1 VSYSRFWRLCSLC
14 SRAPSGLATLLAV
27 LTLLALLFA
36 LGCAGPRVVLVP
48 DGEIVRIGPGVK
60 GRVYVWDGAA
70 WELSRNAVAIPE
82 GWYAGSVR
90 EEEE

>member
-1 VSYSRFWRLCSLC
+1 VSYSRFSRLCSLC

-36 LGCAGPRVVLVP
+36 IGCAGPRVVMVP
-48 DGEIVRIGPGVK
+48 DGEIVRIGPGVR
-60 GRVYVWDGAA
+60 GRVYVWDGSA

-82 GWYAGSVR
+82 GWYAGAVK
-90 EEEE
+90 EDE

>member
-1 VSYSRFWRLCSLC
+1 LYRLYLRFCSLC
-14 SRAPSGLATLLAV
+14 WRAPSGLATLLAV

-36 LGCAGPRVVLVP
+36 LGCAGPRVVMVP

-60 GRVYVWDGAA
+60 GRVYVWDGSA

-82 GWYAGSVR
+82 GWYAGAVK
-90 EEEE
+90 EDE